1 MAEMN
6 PQRLLF
12 KEYYCNPASD
22 TFNLIEESASKAGFS
37 ESYSKVLMSDS
48 TGNDWVKSILNN
60 YKLKSKGE
68 RNLEKFLD
76 DDSNPSIQADM
87 TKFTLKTLGKDDYS
101 ERQELTGKGG
111 KDLLPVDPIKRAK
124 ADEAISNYLKEV
136 DRNPTSQ
143 K

>member
-1 MAEMN
+1 MAKARGNEWVEN
-6 PQRLLF
+6 IIKNSRL
-12 KEYYCNPASD
+12 KV
-22 TFNLIEESASKAGFS
+22 KA
-37 ESYSKVLMSDS
+37 
-48 TGNDWVKSILNN
+48 
-60 YKLKSKGE
+60 E

-76 DDSNPSIQADM
+76 DDSNPAIQADI

-111 KDLLPVDPIKRAK
+111 KDLLPVDPLKKAK

>member
-1 MAEMN
+1 MAELN

-12 KEYYCNPASD
+12 KELYTDPTSE
-22 TFNLIEESASKAGFS
+22 TFGLIEESALKAGFS
-37 ESYSKVLMSDS
+37 PSYSKCLMAKAR
-48 TGNDWVKSILNN
+48 GNEWVENIIKNSR
-60 YKLKSKGE
+60 LKVKAE

-76 DDSNPSIQADM
+76 DDSNPAIQADI

-111 KDLLPVDPIKRAK
+111 KDLLPVDPLKKAK